1 MRALDIPGVVLLALL
16 GVLLG
21 VSAYTFYYARGYSY
35 LSNDPTA
42 CVNCHVMRDK
52 FDAWQVSPHRFALCN
67 DCHVPHNLV
76 GKYAVKMEHGIRHSY
91 VFTFGNPQIFRL
103 KDLGLQGG
111 GRQLRAL
118 PRHRGLD
125 RSCTAAPASAA
136 AFECHQGMGHAF

>member
-1 MRALDIPGVVLLALL
+1 MKALAIPGVILLALL
-16 GVLLG
+16 GILVG
-21 VSAYTFYYARGYSY
+21 VSGYTFYYARGYSY

-67 DCHVPHNLV
+67 DCHVPHNLA

-103 KDLGLQGG
+103 RPSGYKVVEDNCVRCHATAVSTIMHGG
-111 GRQLRAL
+111 DGQRR
-118 PRHRGLD
+118 
-125 RSCTAAPASAA
+125 C
-136 AFECHQGMGHAF
+136 FECHKGMGHAF